1 VILLSALLVA
11 GRDRWQGAGVVALG
25 TAVALALLPGV
36 RGWYESLLHAGLLLA
51 LLPLALLV
59 GTKGLPR
66 LLAALL
72 LAVLAARAVP
82 LPGALAAP
90 LVAVALGLA
99 GSGSFLAVQGAWT
112 ATLVSG
118 TLLLAAYPWL
128 RAEPLR
134 DMFRLFGLGGTWSSL
149 VGIAIGFLVIG
160 WLGARAQRRSNRT
173 LLPAAL
179 ALTSLALA
187 ALQQLPP
194 AGVDALGGTPV
205 VLTVDRRELI
215 RTLEHGTQVDCV
227 VLDSYLENSTRLAS
241 GTPVADMTLE
251 TEDGGHQRWLLRAG
265 IDSGEWAARRRDV
278 AALDSC

>member
-1 VILLSALLVA
+1 
-11 GRDRWQGAGVVALG
+11 
-25 TAVALALLPGV
+25 
-36 RGWYESLLHAGLLLA
+36 
-51 LLPLALLV
+51 
-59 GTKGLPR
+59 
-66 LLAALL
+66 
-72 LAVLAARAVP
+72 VP

-278 AALDSC
+278 AALDGFQAPAVWLAWIPADGEVFAQRYRSRWKLPAPAGVTRLTIRRRPEMPPELGIAILRLELRP